1 MQRNEHKTAEHRLRM
16 RSLAAAIKKKSTVAA
31 DADEMEEEE
40 EEEGGQA
47 RGRAKP
53 KGVAQSVNQQKRRAS
68 AGVEAERKRKG
79 QGRRSGSACV
89 GKTGRKGGKEPAGVR
104 AVDKFGRMLPASVG
118 RQRKKRAAGCKRGLE
133 EAFKL
138 SSSGTSIYA

>member
-1 MQRNEHKTAEHRLRM
+1 M
-16 RSLAAAIKKKSTVAA
+16 RSLAAANKKKKSTVAA

-40 EEEGGQA
+40 EEEGGQVG
-47 RGRAKP
+47 GRAKP

-79 QGRRSGSACV
+79 GKGGKGQGRGSGSAFV
-89 GKTGRKGGKEPAGVR
+89 GKTGRKGGKDPAGVR

-118 RQRKKRAAGCKRGLE
+118 RLRKKRAAGCKRGLE

>member
-1 MQRNEHKTAEHRLRM
+1 
-16 RSLAAAIKKKSTVAA
+16 
-31 DADEMEEEE
+31 MEEEE
-40 EEEGGQA
+40 QEEGGQA
-47 RGRAKP
+47 RRRAKP

-79 QGRRSGSACV
+79 GKGGKGQGRGSGSACV

-118 RQRKKRAAGCKRGLE
+118 RLRKKRAAGCKRGLE